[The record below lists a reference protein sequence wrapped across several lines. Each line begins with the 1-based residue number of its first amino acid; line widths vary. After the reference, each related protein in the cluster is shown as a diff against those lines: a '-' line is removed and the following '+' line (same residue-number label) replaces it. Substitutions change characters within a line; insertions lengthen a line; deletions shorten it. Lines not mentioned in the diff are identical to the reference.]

1 MRNHILTGFSAGLLV
16 WALVGSINSAMSKD
30 DNMIGYEI
38 PIPADVLEGPPE
50 PQLLEIDVDEM
61 HCLAKNIYFEARGE
75 GLKGKI
81 AVANVTMNRV
91 DSPKYPNTICGVVYQ
106 AKYSKWWQ
114 DHNGSLVPIRNQCQ
128 FSWYCDG
135 KADALYLT
143 NSKGEVIKSNMKAW
157 EDSLQIAKDSIRGN
171 LSDLTLGATHYFNP
185 DLADPYWA
193 YHYTKLTEIESHDFY
208 IHY

>member
-1 MRNHILTGFSAGLLV
+1 MRHHILTGFTAGLLV
-16 WALVGSINSAMSKD
+16 WAIVGFTNSAMSKAGE
-30 DNMIGYEI
+30 MKEY
-38 PIPADVLEGPPE
+38 DVTAKANIIEGPPRE
-50 PQLLEIDVDEM
+50 LEIDVDEM

-75 GLKGKI
+75 SLKGKI

-91 DSPKYPNTICGVVYQ
+91 DSTKYPNTICGVVYQ

-114 DHNGSLVPIRNQCQ
+114 DHNGSLVPIKNKCQ

-135 KADALYLT
+135 KTDALYLT
-143 NSKGEVIKSNMKAW
+143 NSKGQVIKSNMKAW

-185 DLADPYWA
+185 ELADPYWA
-193 YHYTKLTEIESHDFY
+193 YHYTKLTKIESHDFY

>member
-1 MRNHILTGFSAGLLV
+1 MKDHLYAASFAGLLV
-16 WALVGSINSAMSKD
+16 WGIVGFTNSIMTEKQEQAYYP
-30 DNMIGYEI
+30 IAI
-38 PIPADVLEGPPE
+38 PESVTVVETVE
-50 PQLLEIDVDEM
+50 QVEIDVDEM

-75 GLKGKI
+75 STKGKI

-114 DHNGSLVPIRNQCQ
+114 QHNGSLVPIRNQCQ

-135 KADALYLT
+135 KTDALYLT
-143 NSKGEVIKSNMKAW
+143 NAKGDVIKGNMQAW
-157 EDSLQIAKDSIRGN
+157 TDSLQIAEDSIRGN
-171 LSDLTLGATHYFNP
+171 ITDITLGATHYFNP